1 MNSFIDSLT
10 VKNTVTDNGALS
22 HSTSGSA
29 LLDQF
34 GKVAT
39 YVKVKR
45 GYSEKDNVMLYG
57 RPQSEVD
64 ADMVEIWNEQPLL
77 AMRMLFYWRMIT
89 RKNKSI
95 YKDFEIQRGQGVR
108 KEVFQRLLWVA
119 KYHPEA
125 FCNNLFLLAE
135 VGSWKDLITLWEMDT
150 EGVVKLESILMLIAI
165 SIASAEEEVPAHV
178 FHLENIK
185 KYIPTLRS
193 RNKLKTTHLKK
204 MRIFADAF
212 MKFFDMNEREYR
224 EFKASGISHKF
235 QRDICQKKFDEL
247 NFAAIGGRV
256 INNLVKNGKK
266 GTSFMKRWNLE
277 ERYIKWLD
285 SKDSVNFVGYP
296 YELSKKVTYNMSLL
310 EEYTLNKQ
318 FERLLENGRAEEG
331 SIKGNVWC
339 ALDTSG
345 SMKDEV
351 SNGITAY
358 DVCISLGIYFSAL
371 NEGAFKNQVIMF
383 DDTSSTMEL
392 VGTFCEKV
400 KQIQRSS
407 TAWGSTNFQSVI
419 DEIVRVRKNNPNIP
433 ISDFPETLLVVSDM
447 QFNPTETNI
456 NTNYEEAMAKLQE
469 VGLPRINIIWWHV
482 NGNSKDQP
490 SLKDDKGTIL
500 IGGFDGSIVS
510 TLLGG
515 KNKTKLNEMT
525 PMDAM
530 LACLNQEILKEI
542 EI

>member
-1 MNSFIDSLT
+1 MNAFINNLT
-10 VKNTVTDNGALS
+10 VKNTVTENGALA
-22 HSTSGSA
+22 HSSTGSA

-34 GKVAT
+34 GKASSYIKSDRTQNDV
-39 YVKVKR
+39 
-45 GYSEKDNVMLYG
+45 NI
-57 RPQSEVD
+57 
-64 ADMVEIWNEQPLL
+64 DMVAIWDENPEL

-89 RKNKSI
+89 RKNKSL
-95 YKDFEIQRGQGVR
+95 YSDFPIQKGQGIR

-119 KYHPEA
+119 KYHPET
-125 FCNNLFLLAE
+125 FCNNLYLLTE

-150 EGVVKLESILMLIAI
+150 EGVIRIESILMLIALE
-165 SIASAEEEVPAHV
+165 IAGADEELPAHL
-178 FHLENIK
+178 FHIENIK

-193 RNKLKTTHLKK
+193 KSKLKTAHLKK
-204 MRIFADAF
+204 MRVFADAF
-212 MKFFDMNEREYR
+212 MEFFEMNEREYR
-224 EFKASGISHKF
+224 EFKSSGISHKF

-247 NFAAIGGRV
+247 NFSAIGGRV

-285 SKDSVNFVGYP
+285 SKNTINFVGYP
-296 YELSKKVTYNMSLL
+296 YELIKKVNYNTSLI

-318 FERLLENGRAEEG
+318 FETLLSNGRAEEG

-345 SMKDEV
+345 SMKTDV
-351 SNGITAY
+351 ANGVTAY

-371 NEGAFKNQVIMF
+371 NEGAFHNQVIMF
-383 DDTSSTMEL
+383 DDISTVMQL
-392 VGTFCEKV
+392 KGSFCDKTR
-400 KQIQRSS
+400 QIKNAT

-419 DEIVRVRKNNPNIP
+419 DEIVRIRKSNPNIP
-433 ISDFPETLLVVSDM
+433 VSDYPETLLVVSDM
-447 QFNPTETNI
+447 QFNVAGDNEH
-456 NTNYEEAMAKLQE
+456 TNYEEAMAKLE
-469 VGLPRINIIWWHV
+469 AVGLPHINIVWWQV
-482 NGNSKDQP
+482 NGRSQNQP
-490 SLKDDKGTIL
+490 ALKDDKGTIL
-500 IGGFDGSIVS
+500 ISGFDGSIIS

-515 KNKTKLNEMT
+515 NKSSRVKDIT

-530 LACLNQEILKEI
+530 MACLNQEILKEI